1 MTGPLAPTRRE
12 GELVNAESSEKPL
25 PLYGGGDWGGGLD
38 PRNGSMSEYILEMLN
53 ITKSFAGVQ
62 ALKDVSLRCRP
73 GQVCG
78 LVGENGAGKS
88 TLMKI
93 LAGAYSADAGE
104 IIYKGKRRDQMS
116 AGEIIDSGISII
128 YQELALVP
136 QMSVAE
142 NIFLGREPRHA
153 LGILNLQELH
163 GKAAALLKRLGI
175 RLDTSLPVSELT
187 VAQRQLVEIAKALSQ
202 NADLIVMDEP
212 SAILAGSELDQL
224 FGIIESLV
232 EQGVTIIYIS
242 HRLDEVFRIA
252 DEVTVLKDGELV
264 DTRPIDELDRA
275 TLVELMVG
283 RPLDEIFPQTD
294 HEQGELVLVAEQIS
308 TDTILD
314 DASLELYAGEILGIA
329 GMVGSGRTELARALF
344 GADPLTSGSI
354 SLVGDKGASW
364 SNPAQAIDA
373 GLVLVPEDRKSH
385 GLFTSLSVR
394 VNVTLPILSRL
405 TRFGVVDSQAED
417 EVVDAAKARL
427 SIVMAS
433 ADQEAQYL
441 SGGNQQKVVLAKW
454 LETHPAVVILD
465 EPTRGVDVGAKFE
478 IYKLMRQLNDRGI
491 AIVMISSELPEVI
504 GMSDRILVMNDGRIV
519 GEVAQ
524 AEATEAG
531 IIELATMANSK
542 ADAS

>member
-1 MTGPLAPTRRE
+1 MGARYKS
-12 GELVNAESSEKPL
+12 V
-25 PLYGGGDWGGGLD
+25 
-38 PRNGSMSEYILEMLN
+38 SEYILEMLN
-53 ITKSFAGVQ
+53 ISKSFAGVQ
-62 ALKDVSLRCRP
+62 ALKDVSIRCRR
-73 GQVCG
+73 GHVYG

-93 LAGAYSADAGE
+93 LAGAYKADAGE
-104 IIYKGKRRDQMS
+104 IIYKGERREGAS
-116 AGEIIDSGISII
+116 AGDVIDSGISII

-142 NIFLGREPRHA
+142 NIFLGREPSYA
-153 LGILNLQELH
+153 LGILNLHELRER
-163 GKAAALLKRLGI
+163 AAALLKRLGI
-175 RLDTSLPVSELT
+175 ALDTSLPVSELT

-264 DTRPIDELDRA
+264 DTRPIDQLDRS

-283 RPLDEIFPQTD
+283 RPLDEIFPRTD
-294 HEQGELVLVAEQIS
+294 HEQGELVMVAEDVS
-308 TDTILD
+308 TDTILQG
-314 DASLELYAGEILGIA
+314 ASLELYEGEILGIA

-354 SLVGDKGASW
+354 TLAGDKRASW
-364 SNPAQAIDA
+364 SNPAQAIDS

-385 GLFTSLSVR
+385 GLFTTLSVR
-394 VNVTLPILSRL
+394 VNMTLPILSRL
-405 TRFGVVDSQAED
+405 TRFGVLESQAED
-417 EVVDAAKARL
+417 DVVEQAKERL

-454 LETHPAVVILD
+454 LETNPAVVILD

-504 GMSDRILVMNDGRIV
+504 GMSDRILVMNDGRVV

-531 IIELATMANSK
+531 IIELATMAC
-542 ADAS
+542 AGAELA

>member
-1 MTGPLAPTRRE
+1 MGARFK
-12 GELVNAESSEKPL
+12 G
-25 PLYGGGDWGGGLD
+25 
-38 PRNGSMSEYILEMLN
+38 MSEYILEMLD
-53 ITKSFAGVQ
+53 ISKSFAGVH
-62 ALKDVSLRCRP
+62 ALKDVTIRCRP
-73 GQVCG
+73 GQVYG

-93 LAGAYSADAGE
+93 LAGANLADAGE
-104 IIYKGKRRDQMS
+104 IIYKGERRTQMS

-142 NIFLGREPRHA
+142 NIFLGREPQRA
-153 LGILNLQELH
+153 LGILDLKSLH
-163 GKAAALLKRLGI
+163 ERAAKLTERLGI
-175 RLDTSLPVSELT
+175 SMDTRTPVSELT

-202 NADLIVMDEP
+202 DADLIVMDEP

-224 FGIIESLV
+224 FRIIESLV

-264 DTRPIDELDRA
+264 DTRPIEQLDRP

-283 RPLDEIFPQTD
+283 RPLDEIFPQTE
-294 HEQGELVLVAEQIS
+294 HEQGDLILIAENIS
-308 TDTILD
+308 TDTILE

-344 GADPLTSGSI
+344 GADPLTSGTI
-354 SLVGDKGASW
+354 SLVGAKGDSW
-364 SNPAQAIDA
+364 NNPAQAIES

-394 VNVTLPILSRL
+394 VNLTLPILSRL
-405 TRFGVVDSQAED
+405 TRFGILQSQAED
-417 EVVDAAKARL
+417 EIVEKAKDRL

-454 LETHPAVVILD
+454 LETNPAVVILD

-504 GMSDRILVMNDGRIV
+504 GMSDRILVMNGGRIV
-519 GEVAQ
+519 GEVPQ
-524 AEATEAG
+524 VEATEAG
-531 IIELATMANSK
+531 IIELATMA
-542 ADAS
+542 DAVASAS

>member
-1 MTGPLAPTRRE
+1 
-12 GELVNAESSEKPL
+12 
-25 PLYGGGDWGGGLD
+25 
-38 PRNGSMSEYILEMLN
+38 MLN
-53 ITKSFAGVQ
+53 ISKSFAGVR
-62 ALKDVSLRCRP
+62 ALQDVSIRCKP
-73 GQVCG
+73 GRVHG

-93 LAGAYSADAGE
+93 LAGAYKADAGE
-104 IIYKGKRRDQMS
+104 IVYKGERRDGAT
-116 AGEIIDSGISII
+116 AGEVIDSGISII
-128 YQELALVP
+128 YQELALVS

-142 NIFLGREPRHA
+142 NIFLGREPQRGFGVLDLRSLHERA
-153 LGILNLQELH
+153 AELTE
-163 GKAAALLKRLGI
+163 RLGI
-175 RLDTSLPVSELT
+175 SLDTGTPVSELT

-224 FGIIESLV
+224 FRIISSLV

-264 DTRPIDELDRA
+264 ATRPIDQLDRA
-275 TLVELMVG
+275 TLVEMMVG

-294 HEQGELVLVAEQIS
+294 HEQGELVLVAEHIS
-308 TDTILD
+308 TDTILE

-344 GADPLTSGSI
+344 GADPLTSGEI
-354 SLVGDKGASW
+354 TLVGDKGASW
-364 SNPAQAIDA
+364 GNPAQAIDA
-373 GLVLVPEDRKSH
+373 GLALVPEDRKSH

-417 EVVDAAKARL
+417 AIVEAAKARL

-531 IIELATMANSK
+531 VIELATMAGSR
-542 ADAS
+542 AERI

>member
-1 MTGPLAPTRRE
+1 
-12 GELVNAESSEKPL
+12 
-25 PLYGGGDWGGGLD
+25 
-38 PRNGSMSEYILEMLN
+38 MSEYILEMLN
-53 ITKSFAGVQ
+53 ISKSFAGVH
-62 ALKDVSLRCRP
+62 ALRDVSIRCRR
-73 GQVCG
+73 GQVYG

-93 LAGAYSADAGE
+93 LAGAYKADAGE
-104 IIYKGKRRDQMS
+104 IIYKGERRLQAS
-116 AGEIIDSGISII
+116 AGDVIDSGISII
-128 YQELALVP
+128 YQELALVQ
-136 QMSVAE
+136 QMSIAE
-142 NIFLGREPRHA
+142 NIFLGREPRYA
-153 LGILNLQELH
+153 LGLLRVNELH
-163 GKAAALLKRLGI
+163 RRAAALLKRLGI
-175 RLDTSLPVSELT
+175 RLDTRLPVSELT

-224 FGIIESLV
+224 FRIIESLV
-232 EQGVTIIYIS
+232 EEGVTIIYIS

-264 DTRPIDELDRA
+264 DTRAIDQLDRA

-283 RPLDEIFPQTD
+283 RPLAEIFPQTD
-294 HEQGELVLVAEQIS
+294 HEQGELVLVAEKVS
-308 TDTILD
+308 TDTILRE
-314 DASLELYAGEILGIA
+314 ASLELYAGEILGVA

-344 GADPLTSGSI
+344 GADALTSGKI
-354 SLVGDKGASW
+354 AMVGAGGASW
-364 SNPAQAIDA
+364 SSPAQAIAA
-373 GLVLVPEDRKSH
+373 GLALVPEDRKTH

-405 TRFGVVDSQAED
+405 TRLGVLQARAEDAVVDE
-417 EVVDAAKARL
+417 AKARL

-433 ADQEAQYL
+433 AEQEAQYL

-454 LETHPAVVILD
+454 LETNPTVVILD

-519 GEVAQ
+519 GEVAGE
-524 AEATEAG
+524 AATEAH
-531 IIELATMANSK
+531 IIALATMAEPGSR
-542 ADAS
+542 AS

>member
-1 MTGPLAPTRRE
+1 
-12 GELVNAESSEKPL
+12 
-25 PLYGGGDWGGGLD
+25 
-38 PRNGSMSEYILEMLN
+38 MSEYILEMLN
-53 ITKSFAGVQ
+53 ISKSFAGVQ
-62 ALKDVSLRCRP
+62 ALKDVTFRCRA

-93 LAGAYSADAGE
+93 LAGAYRADSGE
-104 IIYKGKRRDQMS
+104 IIYKGERRDHVS
-116 AGEIIDSGISII
+116 AGAVIDSGISII
-128 YQELALVP
+128 YQELALVQ

-142 NIFLGREPRHA
+142 NIFLGREPQRAFGVMDLTSLHERA
-153 LGILNLQELH
+153 AELT
-163 GKAAALLKRLGI
+163 KRLGI
-175 RLDTSLPVSELT
+175 SLDTRTPVSELT

-224 FGIIESLV
+224 FRIISSLV
-232 EQGVTIIYIS
+232 AQGVTIIYIS

-264 DTRPIDELDRA
+264 DSRPVDQLDRP

-283 RPLDEIFPQTD
+283 RPLAEIFPQTD
-294 HEQGELVLVAEQIS
+294 HEQGELILVAENIS
-308 TDTILD
+308 TDTILA
-314 DASLELYAGEILGIA
+314 DASLELYKGEILGIA

-344 GADPLTSGSI
+344 GADPLTGGSVK
-354 SLVGDKGASW
+354 LAGKPGAAW
-364 SNPAQAIDA
+364 SNPAQAIES
-373 GLVLVPEDRKSH
+373 GLALVPEDRKSH
-385 GLFTSLSVR
+385 GLFTSLPVR
-394 VNVTLPILSRL
+394 VNMTLPILSRL
-405 TRFGVVDSQAED
+405 TRFGVLNRLAED
-417 EVVDAAKARL
+417 EIVEAAQQRL

-454 LETHPAVVILD
+454 LETQPAVVILD

-524 AEATEAG
+524 QEATEAG
-531 IIELATMANSK
+531 IIELATMA
-542 ADAS
+542 DAGAAAS

>member
-1 MTGPLAPTRRE
+1 MGARYKS
-12 GELVNAESSEKPL
+12 V
-25 PLYGGGDWGGGLD
+25 
-38 PRNGSMSEYILEMLN
+38 SEYILEMLN
-53 ITKSFAGVQ
+53 ISKSFAGVQ
-62 ALKDVSLRCRP
+62 ALKDVSIRCRR
-73 GQVCG
+73 GQVYG

-93 LAGAYSADAGE
+93 LAGAYKADAGE
-104 IIYKGKRRDQMS
+104 IIYKGERREGAS
-116 AGEIIDSGISII
+116 AGEVIDSGISII

-142 NIFLGREPRHA
+142 NIFLGREPSHA
-153 LGILNLQELH
+153 LGVLNLRELRER
-163 GKAAALLKRLGI
+163 AAALLKRLGI
-175 RLDTSLPVSELT
+175 ELDTRLPVSELT
-187 VAQRQLVEIAKALSQ
+187 VAQRQSVEIAKALSQ

-232 EQGVTIIYIS
+232 EQGVAIIYIS

-264 DTRPIDELDRA
+264 DTRPIEQLDRS

-283 RPLDEIFPQTD
+283 RPLDEIFPRTD
-294 HEQGELVLVAEQIS
+294 HEQGELVLVAEDVS
-308 TDTILD
+308 TDTILQG
-314 DASLELYAGEILGIA
+314 ASLELYEGEILGIA

-354 SLVGDKGASW
+354 TLAGDKRASW
-364 SNPAQAIDA
+364 SNPAQAIDS

-385 GLFTSLSVR
+385 GLFTTLSVR
-394 VNVTLPILSRL
+394 INLTLPILSRL
-405 TRFGVVDSQAED
+405 TRFGVLESRAED
-417 EVVDAAKARL
+417 DVVEQAKERL

-454 LETHPAVVILD
+454 LETNPAVVILD

-504 GMSDRILVMNDGRIV
+504 GMSDRILVMNDGRVV

-531 IIELATMANSK
+531 IIELATMAR
-542 ADAS
+542 AGAELA

>member
-1 MTGPLAPTRRE
+1 
-12 GELVNAESSEKPL
+12 
-25 PLYGGGDWGGGLD
+25 
-38 PRNGSMSEYILEMLN
+38 MLN
-53 ITKSFAGVQ
+53 VSKSFAGVQ
-62 ALKDVSLRCRP
+62 ALKDVTIRCFP
-73 GQVCG
+73 GQVHG

-93 LAGAYSADAGE
+93 LAGAYLADAGE
-104 IIYKGKRRDQMS
+104 IIYKGERREQMS

-142 NIFLGREPRHA
+142 NIFLGREPQRA
-153 LGILNLQELH
+153 LGILDLKSLH
-163 GKAAALLKRLGI
+163 ERAAKLTERLGI
-175 RLDTSLPVSELT
+175 SMDTRIPVSELT

-224 FGIIESLV
+224 FRIIESLV

-264 DTRPIDELDRA
+264 DTRPIEQLDRP

-294 HEQGELVLVAEQIS
+294 HEQGDLVLIAENIS
-308 TDTILD
+308 TDTILE

-344 GADPLTSGSI
+344 GADLLTSGTI
-354 SLVGDKGASW
+354 SLVGAKGGSW
-364 SNPAQAIDA
+364 SNPAQAIES

-394 VNVTLPILSRL
+394 VNLTLPILSRL
-405 TRFGVVDSQAED
+405 TRFGVLQSQAED
-417 EVVDAAKARL
+417 EIVEEAKERL

-454 LETHPAVVILD
+454 LETNPAVVILD

-504 GMSDRILVMNDGRIV
+504 GMSDRILVMNNGRIV
-519 GEVAQ
+519 GEVPQ
-524 AEATEAG
+524 VEATEAG
-531 IIELATMANSK
+531 IIELATMA
-542 ADAS
+542 DAVANAS

>member
-1 MTGPLAPTRRE
+1 
-12 GELVNAESSEKPL
+12 
-25 PLYGGGDWGGGLD
+25 
-38 PRNGSMSEYILEMLN
+38 MSEYILEMLN
-53 ITKSFAGVQ
+53 ISKSFAGVR
-62 ALKDVSLRCRP
+62 ALKEVSLRCRP
-73 GQVCG
+73 GQVCV

-104 IIYKGKRRDQMS
+104 IIYKGEHRDQMS

-252 DEVTVLKDGELV
+252 DEVTVLKDGELAIPV
-264 DTRPIDELDRA
+264 P
-275 TLVELMVG
+275 LM
-283 RPLDEIFPQTD
+283 
-294 HEQGELVLVAEQIS
+294 
-308 TDTILD
+308 
-314 DASLELYAGEILGIA
+314 
-329 GMVGSGRTELARALF
+329 
-344 GADPLTSGSI
+344 
-354 SLVGDKGASW
+354 
-364 SNPAQAIDA
+364 N
-373 GLVLVPEDRKSH
+373 
-385 GLFTSLSVR
+385 
-394 VNVTLPILSRL
+394 
-405 TRFGVVDSQAED
+405 
-417 EVVDAAKARL
+417 
-427 SIVMAS
+427 
-433 ADQEAQYL
+433 
-441 SGGNQQKVVLAKW
+441 
-454 LETHPAVVILD
+454 
-465 EPTRGVDVGAKFE
+465 
-478 IYKLMRQLNDRGI
+478 
-491 AIVMISSELPEVI
+491 
-504 GMSDRILVMNDGRIV
+504 
-519 GEVAQ
+519 
-524 AEATEAG
+524 
-531 IIELATMANSK
+531 
-542 ADAS
+542 